1 MPIKLDNVYYE
12 YTGFGQAAAV
22 RAVSAVTLDIADGEF
37 LGIIGERG
45 CGKTTLIE
53 LMAGLIKP
61 TQGQILLDGDDINGK
76 KYDRTTLQRAV
87 GVVYNRP
94 QRLLFETTV
103 EREVGFTLRKLG
115 ADKGETA
122 ERVKAALA
130 LVGLEY
136 DEVYARSPLS
146 FSDSEQYL
154 IALAAVLAAQ
164 PRVLI
169 MDEPSDIINANG
181 ESVLYAL
188 LSELNA
194 QGVTIILVLQD
205 ADALARY
212 ARRVLIM
219 RGGMIIRDGRTKD
232 IFSDFYDLLHNGVA
246 VPQVRRSAQLMRERG
261 VDIPANIVSY
271 DQLLD
276 RLKILLW
283 RKQR

>member
-12 YTGFGQAAAV
+12 YTGSGQAVAV
-22 RAVSAVTLDIADGEF
+22 RAVSAVTLDIADGDF
-37 LGIIGERG
+37 IGIIGERG

-53 LMAGLIKP
+53 LISGLIKP

-76 KYDRTTLQRAV
+76 KYNRATLQRAV
-87 GVVYNRP
+87 GVVYSRP
-94 QRLLFETTV
+94 QRMLFETTV
-103 EREVGFTLRKLG
+103 EREVGFTLRRLG
-115 ADKGETA
+115 ADKGEIA

-169 MDEPSDIINANG
+169 LDEPTDIINADG
-181 ESVLYAL
+181 ESTLYAL
-188 LSELNA
+188 LSALNA
-194 QGVTIILVLQD
+194 QGITIILVSQD
-205 ADALARY
+205 ADALAKY

-219 RGGMIIRDGRTKD
+219 RGGMIIRDGRSKD

-246 VPQVRRSAQLMRERG
+246 VPQIRRCAQLMRERG

>member
-12 YTGFGQAAAV
+12 YTGSGQAVAV
-22 RAVSAVTLDIADGEF
+22 RAVSAVTLDIADGDF
-37 LGIIGERG
+37 IGIIGERG

-76 KYDRTTLQRAV
+76 KYNRATLQRAV
-87 GVVYNRP
+87 GVVYSRP
-94 QRLLFETTV
+94 QRMLFETTV
-103 EREVGFTLRKLG
+103 EREVGFTLRRLG
-115 ADKGETA
+115 ADKGEIA

-169 MDEPSDIINANG
+169 LDEPTDIINADG
-181 ESVLYAL
+181 ESTLYAL
-188 LSELNA
+188 LSALNA
-194 QGVTIILVLQD
+194 QGMTIILVSQD
-205 ADALARY
+205 ADALAKY

-219 RGGMIIRDGRTKD
+219 RSGMIIRDGRTKD

-246 VPQVRRSAQLMRERG
+246 VPQVRRCAQLMRERG

>member
-12 YTGFGQAAAV
+12 YTGSGQAVAV
-22 RAVSAVTLDIADGEF
+22 RAVSAVTLDIADGDF
-37 LGIIGERG
+37 IGIIGERG

-53 LMAGLIKP
+53 LIAGLIKP

-76 KYDRTTLQRAV
+76 KYNRATLQRAV
-87 GVVYNRP
+87 GVVYSRP
-94 QRLLFETTV
+94 QRMLFETTV
-103 EREVGFTLRKLG
+103 EREVGFTLRRLG
-115 ADKGETA
+115 ADKGEIA

-169 MDEPSDIINANG
+169 LDEPTDIINADG
-181 ESVLYAL
+181 ESALYAL
-188 LSELNA
+188 LSALNA
-194 QGVTIILVLQD
+194 QGVTIILVSQD
-205 ADALARY
+205 ADALAKY

-219 RGGMIIRDGRTKD
+219 RGGMIIRDGRAKD

-246 VPQVRRSAQLMRERG
+246 VPQVRRCAQLMRERG

>member
-37 LGIIGERG
+37 IGIIGERG

-103 EREVGFTLRKLG
+103 EREVGFTLRRLG
-115 ADKGETA
+115 AGKGETA

-136 DEVYARSPLS
+136 DKVCARSPLS

-169 MDEPSDIINANG
+169 LDEPADIINANG
-181 ESVLYAL
+181 ESALYAL

-194 QGVTIILVLQD
+194 QGVTIILVSQD

-212 ARRVLIM
+212 ARRVLIV

-246 VPQVRRSAQLMRERG
+246 VPQVRRCAQLMRERG

>member
-12 YTGFGQAAAV
+12 YTGSGQAVAV
-22 RAVSAVTLDIADGEF
+22 RAVSAVTLDIADGDF
-37 LGIIGERG
+37 IGIIGERG

-53 LMAGLIKP
+53 LIAGLIKP

-76 KYDRTTLQRAV
+76 KYNRATLQRAV

-94 QRLLFETTV
+94 QRMLFETTV
-103 EREVGFTLRKLG
+103 EREVGFTLRRLG
-115 ADKGETA
+115 ADKGEIA

-169 MDEPSDIINANG
+169 LDEPTDIINADG
-181 ESVLYAL
+181 ESALYAL
-188 LSELNA
+188 LSALNA
-194 QGVTIILVLQD
+194 QGMTIILVSQD
-205 ADALARY
+205 ADALAKY

-219 RGGMIIRDGRTKD
+219 RGGMIIRDGRAKD
-232 IFSDFYDLLHNGVA
+232 IFSDFYDLLHNGVS
-246 VPQVRRSAQLMRERG
+246 VPQVRRCAQLMRERG

-276 RLKILLW
+276 RIKILLW

>member
-37 LGIIGERG
+37 IGIIGERG

-87 GVVYNRP
+87 GVVYNHP

-103 EREVGFTLRKLG
+103 EREVGFTLRRLG

-122 ERVKAALA
+122 ERVKSALA

-169 MDEPSDIINANG
+169 LDEPADIINANG
-181 ESVLYAL
+181 VSALYAL

-194 QGVTIILVLQD
+194 QGVTIILASQD
-205 ADALARY
+205 ADGLARY

-219 RGGMIIRDGRTKD
+219 RGGMIIRNGRTKD
-232 IFSDFYDLLHNGVA
+232 IFSDFYDLLHNGIS
-246 VPQVRRSAQLMRERG
+246 VPQVRRCAQLMRERG

>member
-37 LGIIGERG
+37 IGIIGERG

-103 EREVGFTLRKLG
+103 EREVGFTLRRLG
-115 ADKGETA
+115 ADKGKTA

-169 MDEPSDIINANG
+169 LDEPADIINANG
-181 ESVLYAL
+181 ESALYAL

-194 QGVTIILVLQD
+194 QGVTIILASQD
-205 ADALARY
+205 ADGLARY

-219 RGGMIIRDGRTKD
+219 RGGMIIRNGRTKD
-232 IFSDFYDLLHNGVA
+232 IFSDFYDLLHNGIS
-246 VPQVRRSAQLMRERG
+246 VPQVRRCAQLMRERG

>member
-37 LGIIGERG
+37 IGIIGERG

-61 TQGQILLDGDDINGK
+61 TQGQILLDGDDINSK

-87 GVVYNRP
+87 GVVYNHP

-103 EREVGFTLRKLG
+103 EREVGFTLRRLG

-122 ERVKAALA
+122 ERVKSALA

-169 MDEPSDIINANG
+169 LDEPADIINANG
-181 ESVLYAL
+181 VSALYAL

-194 QGVTIILVLQD
+194 QGVTIILVSQD
-205 ADALARY
+205 ADGLARY

-219 RGGMIIRDGRTKD
+219 RGGMIIRNGRTKD
-232 IFSDFYDLLHNGVA
+232 IFSDFYDLLHNGIS
-246 VPQVRRSAQLMRERG
+246 VPQVRRCAQLMRERG

>member
-12 YTGFGQAAAV
+12 YTGSGQAVAV
-22 RAVSAVTLDIADGEF
+22 RAVSAVTLDIADGDF
-37 LGIIGERG
+37 IGIIGERG

-76 KYDRTTLQRAV
+76 KYNRATLQRAV
-87 GVVYNRP
+87 GVVYSRP
-94 QRLLFETTV
+94 QRMLFETTV
-103 EREVGFTLRKLG
+103 EREVGFTLRRLG
-115 ADKGETA
+115 ADKGEIA

-169 MDEPSDIINANG
+169 LDEPTDIINADG
-181 ESVLYAL
+181 ESTLYAL
-188 LSELNA
+188 LSALNA
-194 QGVTIILVLQD
+194 QGMTIILVSQD
-205 ADALARY
+205 ADALAKY

-219 RGGMIIRDGRTKD
+219 RSGMIIRDGRTKD

-246 VPQVRRSAQLMRERG
+246 VPQIRRCAQLMRERG

>member
-37 LGIIGERG
+37 IGIIGERG

-61 TQGQILLDGDDINGK
+61 TQGQILLDGDDINSK

-103 EREVGFTLRKLG
+103 EREVGFTLRRLG
-115 ADKGETA
+115 ADKGKTA

-169 MDEPSDIINANG
+169 LDEPADIINANG
-181 ESVLYAL
+181 VSALYAL

-194 QGVTIILVLQD
+194 QGVTIILVSQD
-205 ADALARY
+205 ADGLARY

-219 RGGMIIRDGRTKD
+219 RGGMIIRNGRTKD
-232 IFSDFYDLLHNGVA
+232 IFSDFYDLLHNGIS
-246 VPQVRRSAQLMRERG
+246 VPQVRRCAQLMRERG

>member
-37 LGIIGERG
+37 IGIIGERG

-61 TQGQILLDGDDINGK
+61 TQGQILLDGDDINSK

-87 GVVYNRP
+87 GVVYNHP

-103 EREVGFTLRKLG
+103 EREVGFTLRRLG

-122 ERVKAALA
+122 ERVKTALA
-130 LVGLEY
+130 QVGFEY
-136 DEVYARSPLS
+136 DEVYSCSPLS

-169 MDEPSDIINANG
+169 LDEPADIINANG
-181 ESVLYAL
+181 ESALYAL

-194 QGVTIILVLQD
+194 QGVTIILVSQD

-219 RGGMIIRDGRTKD
+219 RGGMIIRNGRTKD

-246 VPQVRRSAQLMRERG
+246 VPQVRRCAQLMRERG